1 MSKNLENMSEELV
14 QKAKTF
20 GATSAE
26 STVVQNKSLTLET
39 KNTKLEKVETAESL
53 ELGLRV
59 FINSQSAS
67 VSISNFNSDA
77 IDEMILR
84 AIAMAKEAIPDE
96 LSGPADINQILGS
109 WNMKSFEL
117 FDITYDDQNFEKCKN
132 LALEVESAALEVTDI
147 SQCESAGFSSNYS
160 NFHFTT
166 SNGFSSGYQRT
177 AFGLYCSAIAGTGS
191 LMERDFASEGRTFL
205 NDLPSASSIGLLAA
219 NRATARLKPKRPP
232 TGLYPVLFDQR
243 ISSSLIGHL
252 TAAINGMA
260 ICRGSSW
267 LLGSL
272 NKKILPENLSLCED
286 PNRPRIAGSRPF
298 DAEGLP
304 TTQKNFVENGVLKN
318 YILDLRSARKL
329 NLEPLGNAYR
339 SLASAPQPGVGNLEL
354 SPGNST
360 CEQLLGNIK
369 SGLLV
374 TSLIGATIN
383 QNTGDYSR
391 GANGFWIENGQV
403 AFPVN
408 ECTIAGNLKEMLLNV
423 IAGNDGK
430 SHLSKVVPSLLI
442 EKMTVASR

>member
-96 LSGPADINQILGS
+96 LSGPADINQILRS

-117 FDITYDDQNFEKCKN
+117 FDITYDDQNFEKYKN

-147 SQCESAGFSSNYS
+147 SQSESAGFSSNYS

-191 LMERDFASEGRTFL
+191 SMERDFASEGRTFF